1 MLSFTGKTRKTSSG
15 SIPKVDAAETAKEKA
30 AFHIN
35 TKADPT
41 KAIQEAQPGT
51 CAKSEAKKSKTFA
64 KIDQRLGTPSRLPRL
79 NPFEILSTAMQ
90 METSS
95 VGKAQELSETSV
107 SDALTADPDL
117 SNPTRPRM
125 ERPLDTIRSFEAAID
140 GSYSRRASFR
150 AGTIYCLHMTNRPI
164 TMLIGVYNRVNES
177 YESSEQSS
185 KWLFLR

>member
-1 MLSFTGKTRKTSSG
+1 MLSFTGKNRKISSG

-41 KAIQEAQPGT
+41 KAINEAQPCT
-51 CAKSEAKKSKTFA
+51 CAEQYLAKMKTCTEVR
-64 KIDQRLGTPSRLPRL
+64 QRHGMPSRPPQSNL
-79 NPFEILSTAMQ
+79 FEILSTAMQ
-90 METSS
+90 RGTSS
-95 VGKAQELSETSV
+95 VRDARKIREKSAAN
-107 SDALTADPDL
+107 ALTADPDL

-150 AGTIYCLHMTNRPI
+150 AGTRHCLLKTSPPN
-164 TMLIGVYNRVNES
+164 TMLIDMFYRVGES
-177 YESSEQSS
+177 HEPSEQSP